1 MNTAAGT
8 HCARTHSSQGGFP
21 SKSGS
26 MVQSPIVL
34 NNNNNN
40 NMVQSSP
47 PLSDAS
53 LRPTSSDVTRVD
65 CSGKCKLSRAT
76 SMTNPRSAIWCHQ
89 ALIYTATP
97 GTLHQ
102 LYLRRGGLVGNT
114 CVLQHS
120 SLCVRT
126 LHHIAATKIQFRDK
140 NRDSTVKIDKR
151 RRRWQ

>member
-1 MNTAAGT
+1 MCSMNTAAGT
-8 HCARTHSSQGGFP
+8 NCVRTQSSQGGFP
-21 SKSGS
+21 STSGP
-26 MVQSPIVL
+26 MVQSP
-34 NNNNNN
+34 
-40 NMVQSSP
+40 ST
-47 PLSDAS
+47 LSDAS